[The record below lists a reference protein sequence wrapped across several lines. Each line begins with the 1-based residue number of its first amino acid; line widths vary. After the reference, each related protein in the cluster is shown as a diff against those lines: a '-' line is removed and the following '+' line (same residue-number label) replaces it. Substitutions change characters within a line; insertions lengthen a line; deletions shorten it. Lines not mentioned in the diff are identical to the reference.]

1 MALTLPDEV
10 AWVLDL
16 LGYSWPDADE
26 DKIHE
31 AAEAWRQFATAVRD
45 TQNGGTSA
53 ASAVLGSNSGD
64 AAQGFEDAWK
74 KFSGGGGGYLDD
86 AAMAA
91 EILAFALDAVALIVV
106 ASKIAVIAQLIA
118 LAFEIAAAQAAAP
131 VTFGLSEIGAAGA
144 TQATRLIVRRILDE
158 LKQKLIQQVTQAVE
172 QQAVQSV
179 KEIVLDVV
187 KEAAVEAG
195 KAAGQNLLQQGVQ
208 NHFGAQDGMKWGE
221 AAVVGAGTFASE
233 TVNGAAGAI
242 DEASGRFG
250 PAGRL
255 VGGAASAGLGAV
267 GEGIGEGVHATGE
280 GVGQGAGAA
289 AQGIVDS
296 TAESLPGAGEAVTEA
311 LDPRSM
317 VSSPGEAAQGA
328 VDGAVEGATG
338 AVGDAA
344 QGGLG
349 RLRGEQPAAEEPGG
363 GGSAG
368 ATGTSGRTGHTSGH
382 TSEDARARSVFG

>member
-45 TQNGGTSA
+45 TQSGGTTA

-64 AAQGFEDAWK
+64 ASQGFEDAWK
-74 KFSGGGGGYLDD
+74 KFSSGGGGYLED

-91 EILAFALDAVALIVV
+91 EILAFALDAVAVIVV
-106 ASKIAVIAQLIA
+106 ASKIAVIVQLIA

-242 DEASGRFG
+242 GEASGRFG
-250 PAGRL
+250 PAGRVL
-255 VGGAASAGLGAV
+255 GGAASAGLGTV
-267 GEGIGEGVHATGE
+267 GEGIGEGVNATGE

-289 AQGIVDS
+289 AQGILDS
-296 TAESLPGAGEAVTEA
+296 TAESLPKAGDAVTDA
-311 LDPRSM
+311 LDPSLM
-317 VSSPGEAAQGA
+317 ISSPGESAQGA

-338 AVGDAA
+338 ALGDAA
-344 QGGLG
+344 QSGVG
-349 RLRGEQPAAEEPGG
+349 RLRGEQQPAAAGEEPGG
-363 GGSAG
+363 G
-368 ATGTSGRTGHTSGH
+368 SGRTRTA
-382 TSEDARARSVFG
+382 EDARARSVFG

>member
-45 TQNGGTSA
+45 TQNGGASA
-53 ASAVLGSNSGD
+53 AGAVLGSNSGD
-64 AAQGFEDAWK
+64 AVQGFEDAWK
-74 KFSGGGGGYLDD
+74 KFSGGGGGGGGYLDD

-106 ASKIAVIAQLIA
+106 ASKIAVIVQLIA

-233 TVNGAAGAI
+233 TVNGAAGAV
-242 DEASGRFG
+242 DEAAGRFG

-296 TAESLPGAGEAVTEA
+296 TAESLPGAGEAVTDA
-311 LDPRSM
+311 LDPGSL
-317 VSSPGEAAQGA
+317 VSSPGETAQGA
-328 VDGAVEGATG
+328 VDSAVEGATG
-338 AVGDAA
+338 VLGDAA
-344 QGGLG
+344 QGGVG
-349 RLRGEQPAAEEPGG
+349 RLGGEQQAADEPRA
-363 GGSAG
+363 GS
-368 ATGTSGRTGHTSGH
+368 
-382 TSEDARARSVFG
+382 TSEGARARSVFG

>member
-45 TQNGGTSA
+45 TQNGGASA

-74 KFSGGGGGYLDD
+74 KFSGGAGGGYLDD

-172 QQAVQSV
+172 QEAVQSV

-233 TVNGAAGAI
+233 SVNGAAGAI
-242 DEASGRFG
+242 DEAAGRFG

-338 AVGDAA
+338 RLEDAA

-349 RLRGEQPAAEEPGG
+349 RLRGEQPAADEP
-363 GGSAG
+363 SP
-368 ATGTSGRTGHTSGH
+368 GR